1 MRQFPNPNPDKD
13 EKLVQFLRHYRP
25 IAPPPPSDLEKR
37 VMAMVQQNSRSSPM
51 SPRLWIIPSAIAAVL
66 CLAWGGSRWLEPT
79 PNFASQE
86 SQSQE
91 LAAFLVD
98 NWQNVADPVV
108 NLQADPNLVNQW
120 QALTHSEAITSPSD

>member
-1 MRQFPNPNPDKD
+1 MRQFPNHNPDKD

-25 IAPPPPSDLEKR
+25 ITPTPPSDLEKR
-37 VMAMVQQNSRSSPM
+37 VMAMVQQNPRSSPM

-98 NWQNVADPVV
+98 NWQNVADPAT

-120 QALTHSEAITSPSD
+120 QALTYSEVITSPSD

>member
-1 MRQFPNPNPDKD
+1 MRQFPNHNPDKD
-13 EKLVQFLRHYRP
+13 ENLVQFLRYYRP
-25 IAPPPPSDLEKR
+25 IAPSPPQDLETR
-37 VMAMVQQNSRSSPM
+37 VMAMIQKHPRSSPVNRNFWM
-51 SPRLWIIPSAIAAVL
+51 IPSAIAAVL

-86 SQSQE
+86 TQSEE

-98 NWQNVADPVV
+98 NWQNVADPAV

-120 QALTHSEAITSPSD
+120 QALTHSEAITSSSD

>member
-1 MRQFPNPNPDKD
+1 MRQFPNHNPDKD
-13 EKLVQFLRHYRP
+13 ENLVQFLRYYRP
-25 IAPPPPSDLEKR
+25 IAPSPPQDLEKR
-37 VMAMVQQNSRSSPM
+37 VMAMVQQHPRSSPV
-51 SPRLWIIPSAIAAVL
+51 SRKLWIIPSAIAAVL

-98 NWQNVADPVV
+98 NWQNVADPAV
-108 NLQADPNLVNQW
+108 NLHADPALVNQW
-120 QALTHSEAITSPSD
+120 QTLTNSEMITSPSD